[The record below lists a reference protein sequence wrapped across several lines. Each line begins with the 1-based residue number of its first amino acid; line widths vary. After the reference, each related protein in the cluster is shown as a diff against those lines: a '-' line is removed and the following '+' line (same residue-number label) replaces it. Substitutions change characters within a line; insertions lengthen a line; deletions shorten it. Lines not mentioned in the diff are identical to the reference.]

1 MGYVRR
7 GGGPHELEPVQIVAD
22 TIEQPLTTAEQ
33 CRHEERLTPSLVEV
47 ANQVNVAGPARGH
60 S

>member
-1 MGYVRR
+1 
-7 GGGPHELEPVQIVAD
+7 VQIVAD

-47 ANQVNVAGPARGH
+47 ANEVNVAGPARGH